1 MVPGDVSKGPW
12 GIPAKK
18 NFKLHGDLII
28 ALNFFISSQRLC
40 SLCIIYAKLCEQ
52 LVPETCRRFSAKL
65 FESAVIVFHHMIYHR
80 CETIKSID
88 EREGQKRC
96 RKQSMSTLE
105 HHSPHPPLSIFDTIF
120 SYFYFIQ
127 YYCFTNKNPIQK
139 SQFCFAP
146 IYN

>member
-1 MVPGDVSKGPW
+1 MSNYIVDINNYAG
-12 GIPAKK
+12 K
-18 NFKLHGDLII
+18 NIIQSFKLL
-28 ALNFFISSQRLC
+28 
-40 SLCIIYAKLCEQ
+40 
-52 LVPETCRRFSAKL
+52 L
-65 FESAVIVFHHMIYHR
+65 FVR